1 VSGVSVFR
9 IVTSRLL
16 TRVAFFAAF
25 IVVALGVYAVKIEP
39 SRLVVNRTELALP
52 GWPSA
57 LAGTKVALLSDL
69 HIGSVGWDLERLRQL
84 VAEVN
89 AQQADLILLA
99 GDYTN
104 NGHQG
109 SGSVPI
115 EAIAQELGRLR
126 APLGVAAVLG
136 NHDWW
141 NGGPRARAAFEAN
154 GIRVLDDEVLHIVA
168 RGTSFELLGMADA
181 EVRRRSAKEALAL
194 VPAGAPTIALVHEP
208 DIFADMDERALLTLA
223 GHTHGGQVA
232 LPLLGRPIV
241 PSRFGQRYAVGHV
254 VERGRHLFVTS
265 GLGTSILPVRFG
277 VPPEIALLTLVPQR

>member
-1 VSGVSVFR
+1 
-9 IVTSRLL
+9 
-16 TRVAFFAAF
+16 
-25 IVVALGVYAVKIEP
+25 VALVVTFIAIAFAIYVVKIEP

-57 LAGTKVALLSDL
+57 LAGTKIALLSDL
-69 HIGSVGWDLERLRQL
+69 HIGSPCWDLERLREL
-84 VAEVN
+84 VTEVN
-89 AQQADLILLA
+89 AQHADLILLA

-104 NGHQG
+104 NGQHGG
-109 SGSVPI
+109 SSVPI
-115 EAIAQELGRLR
+115 EAIAQELGNLR

-154 GIRVLDDEVLHIVA
+154 GVRVLDDEVLHIAA

-208 DIFADMDERALLTLA
+208 DIFADMDGRALLTLA

-241 PSRFGQRYAVGHV
+241 PSRFGQRYAVGHI
-254 VERGRHLFVTS
+254 VEQGRHLFVTT

-277 VPPEIALLTLVPQR
+277 VPPEIAVLTLRPER